1 MIRRRWIPGE
11 LAAVLCV
18 VCGCRLDQSVTDR
31 ALERMSEQPR
41 YQAYQSSRFFRNG
54 MAMQLPPAGTVARDA
69 ELDPARATGRTGSGI
84 YLTAVPLSVTPQLLQ
99 MGRSRFHIY
108 CAVCHGAGGYGGSVV
123 ASNLAERR
131 PPSLRSA
138 QVRSLPAGFFYDV
151 IRRGLGRMPS
161 YASELPVDQRWAV
174 VAYVQQLQR
183 TPKAGPGE
191 REDSIRGAE
200 LRTQDSL
207 WQATSTDSLP

>member
-1 MIRRRWIPGE
+1 MICPGRIFTE
-11 LAAVLCV
+11 LPAVLSV
-18 VCGCRLDQSVTDR
+18 LVGCRLDQSVTDR

-41 YQAYQSSRFFRNG
+41 YDVYQSSRFFRNG

-69 ELDPARATGRTGSGI
+69 VLDPARATGRTRSGG
-84 YLTAVPLSVTPQLLQ
+84 YLSAVPLSITPQLLQ
-99 MGRSRFHIY
+99 MGRSRFQIY
-108 CAVCHGAGGYGGSVV
+108 CAVCHGAGGYGGSIV

-138 QVRSLPAGFFYDV
+138 TISSLPAGFFYDV

-161 YASELPVDQRWAV
+161 YAAELPVDQRWAV

-207 WQATSTDSLP
+207 LQASEDSLR

>member
-1 MIRRRWIPGE
+1 VTRPGRICAE
-11 LAAVLCV
+11 LAPVLCLLA
-18 VCGCRLDQSVTDR
+18 GCRLDQSVTDR
-31 ALERMSEQPR
+31 ALERMSEQPK
-41 YQAYQSSRFFRNG
+41 YDVYQSSRFFRNG
-54 MAMQLPPAGTVARDA
+54 MAMQLPPAGTIARDA
-69 ELDPARATGRTGSGI
+69 ILDPARATGRTASGG
-84 YLTAVPLSVTPQLLQ
+84 YLTAVPLSITPQLLQ

-108 CAVCHGAGGYGGSVV
+108 CAVCHGAGGYGGSIV

-131 PPSLRSA
+131 PPSLRSGA
-138 QVRSLPAGFFYDV
+138 VSSLPAGFFYDV

-161 YASELPVDQRWAV
+161 YAAELPVDQRWAV

-200 LRTQDSL
+200 LHTQDSL
-207 WQATSTDSLP
+207 LQASGDSLR